1 MEKGGNLRFLAP
13 EKQKTEE
20 KSPEIHKNIIDKRKE
35 LVYNGLPYCG
45 SMPIYAI
52 LPNMSILAQ
61 NMEAVK
67 YKLN

>member
-1 MEKGGNLRFLAP
+1 MEKGENLRFLAP

>member
-1 MEKGGNLRFLAP
+1 MEKGENLPFLAP